1 MAADKSKILVVED
14 DKFLIKAYQEKLTR
28 EGFDVAL
35 AFDGGEAL
43 KQYKAQKPEVILLD
57 LVMPF
62 MDGFTFLEE
71 LAKMTDVKK
80 AKVIVLSNLGQPE
93 DIERAKKLGAV
104 DYMVKSDL
112 SMKEVVDKIN
122 GWLKK

>member
-1 MAADKSKILVVED
+1 MAKGKSKVLVVED

-28 EGFDVAL
+28 EGFEVFL
-35 AFDGGEAL
+35 AFDGSEAL
-43 KQYKAQKPEVILLD
+43 EQYQEHKPEIILLD

-71 LAKMTDVKK
+71 LGKTTDVKK
-80 AKVIVLSNLGQPE
+80 ARVIVLSNLGQPE
-93 DIERAKKLGAV
+93 DIERAKKLGAI
-104 DYMVKSDL
+104 DYLVKSDL

-122 GWLKK
+122 FWLKK